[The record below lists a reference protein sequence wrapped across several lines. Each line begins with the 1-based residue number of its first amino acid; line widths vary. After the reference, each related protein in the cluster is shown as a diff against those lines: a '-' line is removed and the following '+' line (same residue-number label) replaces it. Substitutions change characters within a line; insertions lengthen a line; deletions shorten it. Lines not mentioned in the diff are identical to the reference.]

1 MFESKRK
8 KLSDRMKNEAVSLGL
23 CAEWTA
29 EWRDGSTKD
38 EMAEKYV
45 RGIDFC
51 IAHNW
56 PSCDVIKR
64 EFGDVMHSHGVYVD
78 ESVRLRN
85 PGTVI
90 LNGHCDATIT
100 CDGYSVTNVYVRHKS
115 KLSIVCRGFANVRVN
130 VLDDACVTVDS
141 EPPAKAFVYHYSGDV
156 KASGNAVVR
165 DRHDFKFS

>member
-1 MFESKRK
+1 MFGNKVKR
-8 KLSDRMKNEAVSLGL
+8 LSERMKNEAVSLGL

-51 IAHNW
+51 ITHDW
-56 PSCDVIKR
+56 PSCDVIKK
-64 EFGDVMHSHGVYVD
+64 EFGDVMHNHGVYVD
-78 ESVRLRN
+78 ESVRLHN
-85 PGTVI
+85 PKTVI

-100 CDGYSVTNVYVRHKS
+100 CDGFAVTNVYVRHKS

-130 VLDDACVTVDS
+130 VLDNSCVNINS
-141 EPPAKAFVYHYSGDV
+141 ESPAKVFVYQYSGDV
-156 KASGNAVVR
+156 KAFGNAVIR
-165 DRHDFKFS
+165 DRHDFKF

>member
-8 KLSDRMKNEAVSLGL
+8 RLSDRMKNEAVSLGL

-51 IAHNW
+51 IAHDW
-56 PSCDVIKR
+56 PSCDIIKR

-100 CDGYSVTNVYVRHKS
+100 CDGYSVTNVYEIGRAS
-115 KLSIVCRGFANVRVN
+115 CRERV
-130 VLDDACVTVDS
+130 
-141 EPPAKAFVYHYSGDV
+141 
-156 KASGNAVVR
+156 
-165 DRHDFKFS
+165 

>member
-1 MFESKRK
+1 MFGNKKK

-29 EWRDGSTKD
+29 EWKDGSSKD

-51 IAHNW
+51 IAHDW
-56 PSCDVIKR
+56 PSCDFIKK
-64 EFGDVMHSHGVYVD
+64 EFGDVMHNHGVYVD
-78 ESVRLRN
+78 EAVRLHN

-100 CDGYSVTNVYVRHKS
+100 CDGYAVTNVYVRHRS
-115 KLSIVCRGFANVRVN
+115 RLYIVCRQMANVRVN
-130 VLDDACVTVDS
+130 VLDSSDVNVLCD
-141 EPPAKAFVYHYSGDV
+141 EHAKAYVYKYSGKV
-156 KASGNAVVR
+156 SSNENVIIR
-165 DRHDFKFS
+165 DRSSFKFN

>member
-1 MFESKRK
+1 MFGNKKK

-29 EWRDGSTKD
+29 EWNDGSSKD

-51 IAHNW
+51 IAHDW
-56 PSCDVIKR
+56 PSCDFIKKN
-64 EFGDVMHSHGVYVD
+64 FGDVMHNHGVYVD
-78 ESVRLRN
+78 EAVRLHN

-100 CDGYSVTNVYVRHKS
+100 CDGYAVTNVYVRHKS
-115 KLSIVCRGFANVRVN
+115 RLHIVCRQMANVRVN
-130 VLDDACVTVDS
+130 VLDSSDVSVLCDKH
-141 EPPAKAFVYHYSGDV
+141 AKAYVYQYSGKV
-156 KASGNAVVR
+156 SANENVMIR
-165 DRHDFKFS
+165 DRSDFKFN